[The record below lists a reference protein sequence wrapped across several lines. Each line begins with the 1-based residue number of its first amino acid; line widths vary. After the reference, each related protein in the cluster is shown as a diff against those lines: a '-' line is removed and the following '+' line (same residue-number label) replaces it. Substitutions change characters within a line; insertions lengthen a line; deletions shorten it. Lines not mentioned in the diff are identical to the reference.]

1 MRKFTLFVVG
11 LLVVCSIF
19 PQKVKAQVVIN
30 EFIANGTPEWVEF
43 YNSSPSADYIKNYYL
58 DDDQNFLDDTGSG
71 TKKLLTSLNTLNPT
85 FPYFETTSFFNN
97 SGDWIILFDQ
107 NGMMLDQ
114 FQYTSDPGRD
124 FPIGR
129 FPDSTGSFL
138 MLSYSTKADGNSS
151 PPTPVPTP
159 TPTPVNITPTP
170 NPTPTKTALPT
181 ATPTKTPKP
190 TPGSTPQGAEQ
201 VSTTSAILGI
211 ETNTTT
217 PYPTPSSDQA
227 ENNKNKIGILPFV
240 LIIGGIGFIAVPIS
254 SIIRNGK
261 KDSMDS

>member
-30 EFIANGTPEWVEF
+30 EFVANGTPEWVEF

-159 TPTPVNITPTP
+159 TPTPVNIQKHRSQPPAVHRKGRSKSQQRPLSWVLRQTQPHTIRCLLP
-170 NPTPTKTALPT
+170 IKQKT
-181 ATPTKTPKP
+181 
-190 TPGSTPQGAEQ
+190 
-201 VSTTSAILGI
+201 I
-211 ETNTTT
+211 
-217 PYPTPSSDQA
+217 
-227 ENNKNKIGILPFV
+227 KI
-240 LIIGGIGFIAVPIS
+240 
-254 SIIRNGK
+254 R
-261 KDSMDS
+261 